1 MSYRFSNNN
10 YFINPYTFLE
20 RNKKVNREEKEKVV
34 GNHTGVF
41 FCRIYPKTPLLIPD
55 VFKKKEIVDRK
66 EKNTKNKEIKHF
78 SYTFFRLG
86 DNPVIPGSSIRGPLR
101 SVYEAL
107 TDSCYSTARS
117 GQYITAR
124 TKSPFLPGLL
134 IKESG
139 KWKLHSATRYLLPME
154 DYGARPFDGGEIFK
168 YKEVID
174 NYGEAV
180 YFNGVKHTENI
191 RGRRI
196 PQYRVLDTS
205 EVKIDGYKL
214 GYYYIGEYINR
225 KKYESIFKKG
235 NLESDDSEVI
245 EKCFEQ
251 LKEIQ
256 KKYMDDKINQK
267 FVSPREPGNKD
278 HHGGYKQVDLKK
290 FEEAN
295 DAVLPI
301 WYKKNTNPDKKVE
314 YYFSLANIGRFRY
327 ETSMDE
333 ILGKQD
339 DGRMPCHD
347 VKKLCKTC
355 SLFGMVGDEEGFG
368 SHIRITDAIF
378 EGTISEKKNIYNLT
392 ELRTPHPS
400 YLPFYADVND
410 YSLGYDAAEC
420 NIKGRKFYRHF
431 IPDYKGLGKLDPKKI
446 DSKMEGI
453 GIDEGSFRF
462 KVYFE
467 NLTQEQLDEL
477 ATLLCLGE
485 NNKNGNL
492 CFKLGHGKPL
502 GFGSAK
508 IVIESLEERTFE
520 YTGHKQM
527 EEQTNSEV
535 KYTKII
541 DDNLSK
547 WDIVQENRELSAMQQ
562 SIEAMRSILDITIFT
577 KLDANTKVTYPY
589 VVDRR
594 NDKSQ
599 RLAIN
604 DLASSKWFSEN
615 MRLGQNSPRYSLK
628 SSSSEIDEQKL
639 PILELRED

>member
-78 SYTFFRLG
+78 SYPFFRLG

-124 TKSPFLPGLL
+124 TKRPFLPGLL

-139 KWKLHSATRYLLPME
+139 KWKLYSATRYLLPMK
-154 DYGARPFDGGEIFK
+154 DYGARPFDNGNIFN
-168 YKEVID
+168 YSYIID

-205 EVKIDGYKL
+205 EVKKPGYKL

-225 KKYESIFKKG
+225 KKYESIFKKD

-245 EKCFEQ
+245 EKCFKQ

-301 WYKKNTNPDKKVE
+301 WYKENTNEDKKVE

-327 ETSMDE
+327 ETSVDE

-378 EGTISEKKNIYNLT
+378 EGTISEKKTPYNLT

-485 NNKNGNL
+485 NNKDGNL

-535 KYTKII
+535 KYTKAI

-594 NDKSQ
+594 NDRSQ

-639 PILELRED
+639 PVLELRED

>member
-1 MSYRFSNNN
+1 MIYRFSNNN

-20 RNKKVNREEKEKVV
+20 RNKKVNREEKEQVV

-41 FCRIYPKTPLLIPD
+41 VCRIYPKTPLLIPD
-55 VFKKKEIVDRK
+55 VFEKKEIVDRK

-78 SYTFFRLG
+78 SYPFFRLG

-101 SVYEAL
+101 SIYEAL

-124 TKSPFLPGLL
+124 TKRPFLPGLL

-139 KWKLHSATRYLLPME
+139 KWKLHSATRYLLPMK

-191 RGRRI
+191 QGRRI

-205 EVKIDGYKL
+205 EVKKPGYKL

-225 KKYESIFKKG
+225 KKYESIFKKD

-301 WYKKNTNPDKKVE
+301 WYKENTNEDKKVE

-327 ETSMDE
+327 ETSVDD

-378 EGTISEKKNIYNLT
+378 EGTISEKKNPYNLT

-400 YLPFYADVND
+400 YLPFYADVNN
-410 YSLGYDAAEC
+410 YSLGYDATEC

-485 NNKNGNL
+485 NNKDGNL

-508 IVIESLEERTFE
+508 IVIESLEERKFE
-520 YTGHKQM
+520 YNSYEQI
-527 EEQTNSEV
+527 EEQTNSQV
-535 KYTKII
+535 KYTKVI

-547 WDIVQENRELSAMQQ
+547 WDIVQENRELSAIQK

-577 KLDANTKVTYPY
+577 KLDTNTKVTYPY

-594 NDKSQ
+594 NDRSQ

-639 PILELRED
+639 PVLELRED

>member
-20 RNKKVNREEKEKVV
+20 RNKKVNREEMEKVV

-78 SYTFFRLG
+78 SYPFFRLG

-205 EVKIDGYKL
+205 EVKKDGYKL

-278 HHGGYKQVDLKK
+278 YHGGYKQVDLKK

-301 WYKKNTNPDKKVE
+301 WYKNNTNKDKKVE

-378 EGTISEKKNIYNLT
+378 EGTISEKKNPYNLT

-400 YLPFYADVND
+400 YLPFYADVNN
-410 YSLGYDAAEC
+410 YSLGYDATEC

-431 IPDYKGLGKLDPKKI
+431 IPDYKGLGKLDPQKI

-467 NLTQEQLDEL
+467 NLTQEQLNEL

-527 EEQTNSEV
+527 EEQSNSEV
-535 KYTKII
+535 KYTKVI

-594 NDKSQ
+594 NDRSQ

-639 PILELRED
+639 PVLELRED